1 MLLEEEIVEEMKE
14 FVAGMT
20 YEDTPVD
27 EGTTGEEIVW
37 EITGET
43 CSAEAG
49 FAEGKTCS
57 PEPEETGEDT
67 TDTGIDTTISSKDVK
82 GTEKE
87 EVE

>member
-43 CSAEAG
+43 CSAG
-49 FAEGKTCS
+49 SWFC
-57 PEPEETGEDT
+57 
-67 TDTGIDTTISSKDVK
+67 
-82 GTEKE
+82 
-87 EVE
+87 